1 MLDKYNIICY
11 NINTLNTKE
20 DYMWNDVKDKI
31 VMVAEW
37 DDDDV
42 DKDEAGHMIDFIK
55 SIKELNDAMQPF
67 KDQLK
72 DLKANYKEQEWL
84 DAKQQKMAMKIYR
97 MIDDEIDMAEFV
109 DLYQAVS
116 KIVKKEG

>member
-1 MLDKYNIICY
+1 LTNFLNVLYYKYIS
-11 NINTLNTKE
+11 TKE

-37 DDDDV
+37 DDDEV

-55 SIKELNDAMQPF
+55 SIKELNDAMQPY

-97 MIDDEIDMAEFV
+97 MIDDEIDLAEFV
-109 DLYQAVS
+109 DLYQAVN
-116 KIVKKEG
+116 KIVKKED

>member
-1 MLDKYNIICY
+1 MLYYYYIS
-11 NINTLNTKE
+11 TKE
-20 DYMWNDVKDKI
+20 DYMWNDLKDQV

-37 DDDDV
+37 DDEDV

-72 DLKANYKEQEWL
+72 DLKSNYKENEWL

-97 MIDDEIDMAEFV
+97 MIDDEIDLAEFV
-109 DLYQAVS
+109 DLYQAVN
-116 KIVKKEG
+116 KIVKKEE

>member
-1 MLDKYNIICY
+1 MLYYYYIS
-11 NINTLNTKE
+11 TKE
-20 DYMWNDVKDKI
+20 DYMWNDLKDQV

-37 DDDDV
+37 DDEDV

-55 SIKELNDAMQPF
+55 SIKELNDAMQPY

-72 DLKANYKEQEWL
+72 DLKSNYKENEWL

-97 MIDDEIDMAEFV
+97 MIDDDIDLSEFV
-109 DLYQAVS
+109 DLYQAVN
-116 KIVKKEG
+116 KIVKKEE